1 MNPRAAR
8 SRKKLGDALISLLLE
23 QGFESSPTITA
34 VRKRAEVAHMT
45 FYRHYSSV
53 EDLLTDA
60 LGTTILDLAQL
71 LREQETIYD
80 ETVALFKFV
89 QEHQD
94 RFRVFASLPETH
106 PVRDIWKEEAVK
118 IVIERWESR
127 ATSPVPMDISVNHL
141 VESTYAFLRWYL
153 DHINDHT
160 PEEVADFYDE
170 LIVKGAES
178 RTLSLR
184 TDKHLYAPGEHED

>member
-8 SRKKLGDALISLLLE
+8 SRKKLGDAIVSLLLE
-23 QGFESSPTITA
+23 QGFESSPSITA

-53 EDLLTDA
+53 EELLTDA
-60 LGTTILDLAQL
+60 LRTTILDLAQL

-80 ETVALFKFV
+80 LTVALFKYV

-94 RFRVFASLPETH
+94 RFRVYVGLPDTH
-106 PVRDIWKEEAVK
+106 PVREMLKEESVK
-118 IVIERWESR
+118 IVVEHWEAKGAS
-127 ATSPVPMDISVNHL
+127 TVPMDVLVNHM
-141 VESTYAFLRWYL
+141 VESTCTFLRWYL

-170 LIVKGAES
+170 LIVKSAES

-184 TDKHLYAPGEHED
+184 TDKHLHAPGEHED

>member
-8 SRKKLGDALISLLLE
+8 SRKKLGDALISILLE
-23 QGFESSPTITA
+23 QGSESSPSITA

-53 EDLLTDA
+53 DELLTDA

-94 RFRVFASLPETH
+94 RFRVYVGLPETH
-106 PVRDIWKEEAVK
+106 PVREMFKEEVVK
-118 IVIERWESR
+118 IVVERWEARGAS
-127 ATSPVPMDISVNHL
+127 TVPMDVLVNHL

-153 DHINDHT
+153 GHINDHT
-160 PEEVADFYDE
+160 PEEVADFYYE
-170 LIVKGAES
+170 LILKDAES
-178 RTLSLR
+178 RTLTLR
-184 TDKHLYAPGEHED
+184 TDKHLHPPGRRED

>member
-8 SRKKLGDALISLLLE
+8 SRKKLGDALISILLE
-23 QGFESSPTITA
+23 QGSESSPSITA

-53 EDLLTDA
+53 DELLTDA

-89 QEHQD
+89 REHQD
-94 RFRVFASLPETH
+94 RFRVYVGLPETH
-106 PVRDIWKEEAVK
+106 PVREMFKEEVVK
-118 IVIERWESR
+118 IVVEHWEARGAS
-127 ATSPVPMDISVNHL
+127 TVPMDVLVNHL

-160 PEEVADFYDE
+160 PEEVADFYYE

-184 TDKHLYAPGEHED
+184 TDKHVHPPGRRED

>member
-1 MNPRAAR
+1 LNPRAAR
-8 SRKKLGDALISLLLE
+8 SRKKLGDALISILLE
-23 QGFESSPTITA
+23 QGSESSPSITA

-53 EDLLTDA
+53 DELLTDA

-80 ETVALFKFV
+80 ETVTLFKFV

-94 RFRVFASLPETH
+94 RFRVYVGLPETH
-106 PVRDIWKEEAVK
+106 PVREMFKEEVVK
-118 IVIERWESR
+118 IVVERWEARGAS
-127 ATSPVPMDISVNHL
+127 TVPMDVLVNHL

-153 DHINDHT
+153 GHIHDHT
-160 PEEVADFYDE
+160 PEEVADFYYE

-178 RTLSLR
+178 STLTLR
-184 TDKHLYAPGEHED
+184 TDKHVHPPGRRED